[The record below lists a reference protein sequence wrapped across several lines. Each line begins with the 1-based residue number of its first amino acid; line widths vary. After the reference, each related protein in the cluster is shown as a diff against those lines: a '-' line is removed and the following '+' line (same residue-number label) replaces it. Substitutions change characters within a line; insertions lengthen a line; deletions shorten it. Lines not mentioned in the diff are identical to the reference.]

1 MLKVLLISF
10 SLLSATNWTDEE
22 RKTALVNLKESGLT
36 QTEKEVIYYINL
48 ARINPQ
54 KFLKITLNPY
64 LRKHTSYS
72 KKYIKSLKRDLA
84 NQAPL
89 LPLNHQQNLH
99 LFAKHHSKTTG
110 KAGKVGH
117 QSVGFKNYTKRTKK
131 LIKIYS
137 YLGENIHYGST
148 DAKEIIIDLLI
159 DDGIKNLGHRK
170 NILSSTFIYVSTSIQ
185 PHKKYGQNCVIEFG
199 GSLN

>member
-1 MLKVLLISF
+1 
-10 SLLSATNWTDEE
+10 
-22 RKTALVNLKESGLT
+22 
-36 QTEKEVIYYINL
+36 
-48 ARINPQ
+48 
-54 KFLKITLNPY
+54 
-64 LRKHTSYS
+64 HTSYS

-110 KAGKVGH
+110 KAGKTGH
-117 QSVGFKNYTKRTKK
+117 QSVGFKNYTKRIKK

-148 DAKEIIIDLLI
+148 DAKEIVIDLLI

-170 NILSSTFIYVSTSIQ
+170 NILSNTFIYVSTSIQ